1 MYSCSLFDHSNE
13 CPTNHPSTPITN
25 MSRLNEVTHVRT
37 STVYRRRFH
46 LIFIV
51 PKMCLCMG
59 MRKNDTVFALL
70 MMHDLNL
77 VWPKAH
83 VFANIVDAYHPIQY
97 QWYNRRILT
106 PFAQVRQAAFAPES
120 NIYPWYILVPYILKY
135 PSASQHSGVCDIFP
149 AISVT
154 CLCSIYQI
162 LHR

>member
-83 VFANIVDAYHPIQY
+83 VFANIVDASGCKYFLSPNSISMVQ
-97 QWYNRRILT
+97 QENSDSIRIGAAGSLCPRR
-106 PFAQVRQAAFAPES
+106 
-120 NIYPWYILVPYILKY
+120 
-135 PSASQHSGVCDIFP
+135 
-149 AISVT
+149 
-154 CLCSIYQI
+154 
-162 LHR
+162 